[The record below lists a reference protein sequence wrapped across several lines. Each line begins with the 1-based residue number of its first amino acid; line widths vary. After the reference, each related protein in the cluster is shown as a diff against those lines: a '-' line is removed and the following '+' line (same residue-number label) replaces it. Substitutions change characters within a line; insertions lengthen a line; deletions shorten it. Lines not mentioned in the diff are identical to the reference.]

1 MKIKLFDLLEYNQ
14 HANQLTI
21 DLLVKNALVSPPKA
35 NELFSHIINAHHV
48 WNSRIHGKRNFFGIW
63 QKHSPEVFEEMNDEN
78 YLVSKKI
85 LETIELD
92 RIITYKNTT
101 GEQFENSLSDIL
113 FHIINHSTYHR
124 GQIMI
129 KMREAGI
136 EVPYTDYIIYKRKNA
151 KT

>member
-1 MKIKLFDLLEYNQ
+1 MKIKLLDLLEYNQ

-21 DLLVKNALVSPPKA
+21 DLLVKNALISPPKA

-48 WNSRIHGKRNFFGIW
+48 WNARVQGKRNFFGIW

-78 YLVSKKI
+78 YAVSKKI
-85 LETIELD
+85 LDSMDLGQIL
-92 RIITYKNTT
+92 TYKNTK
-101 GEQFENSLSDIL
+101 GDEFQNSLADIL

-124 GQIMI
+124 GQIML
-129 KMREAGI
+129 KMREVDIA
-136 EVPYTDYIIYKRKNA
+136 VPYTDYIIYKRQNA